1 MYVALKNIHLILIAL
16 SAGLFITQY
25 ILMVSKSPLQNKKF
39 IKVTPHAVNGLLI
52 LSGILLLLV
61 TGWVPFKPGSEWLTE
76 KFTCVLAY
84 IALGVFALKMGK
96 NQLLRGFAFLGALG
110 WLLMAA
116 KIGMTKMPI
125 LMG

>member
-25 ILMVSKSPLQNKKF
+25 ILMVTQSPLQNKKF
-39 IKVTPHAVNGLLI
+39 IKITPHAVNGLLI

-61 TGWVPFKPGSEWLTE
+61 TGWVPFRPGSEWLTE

-84 IALGVFALKMGK
+84 IALGVFALKLGK